1 MSQRV
6 SDLPEELPRLT
17 PEWERA
23 FAWIETEL
31 GGRIVRAQRQPRW
44 RPAWFLDLDRAGE
57 TLPLYFRGQRG
68 EIDHGFEA
76 LEHEAGVLGQL
87 EAEGIPVPHIYGL
100 CPDPGGIVMTRSPG
114 RANLATADSEE
125 QRRAVLDDYM
135 DILARMHALDTA
147 GFEALGLAVS
157 EGDEELGLGDFDS
170 WVRSY
175 RERKLR
181 PEPAIEFL
189 IGWVRRNV
197 PRGRQRK
204 SILCADAGQFLYE
217 GKRVTALLDLELAY
231 IGDPA
236 ADLGALR
243 CRDLSEPLGDLSRAI
258 RRYEAQTGEAV
269 ERRVIDYHTVRFS
282 ACTPLAVAPM
292 LAAAQPGLDF
302 VQYLCWYL
310 VYART
315 PLEVIAE
322 GMGLTLEPV
331 ELPEPAPTRH
341 SAASDSL
348 LQMLSRAGEDEAKFE
363 KYRRETPLR
372 VAEYTRRA
380 ESLGPALEEQNLDEL
395 AELLGERP
403 ADWRQGDAALEA
415 YIHSAGPERD
425 AALLR
430 VLHRRL
436 QRHEWLVDPVMRELR
451 GARMQRID

>member
-1 MSQRV
+1 MNQRA

-31 GGRIVRAQRQPRW
+31 GGRVIRAQRQARW
-44 RPAWFLDLDRAGE
+44 RPAWFLDLERDGE

-68 EIDHGFEA
+68 EVAHGFEA
-76 LEHEAGVLGQL
+76 LEHEAGVLKQL
-87 EAEGIPVPHIYGL
+87 EAEDIPVPHVYGL
-100 CPDPGGIVMTRSPG
+100 CPDPGGIVLTRSPG

-147 GFEALGLAVS
+147 GFGALGLAVS
-157 EGDEELGLGDFDS
+157 EGNEELGLGDFDS

-189 IGWVRRNV
+189 IGWVYRNV
-197 PRGRQRK
+197 PAGRQHK

-258 RRYEAQTGEAV
+258 RRYEAQIGEVV
-269 ERRVIDYHTVRFS
+269 ERSVIDYHTVRFS
-282 ACTPLAVAPM
+282 TCTPLAVAPM
-292 LAAAQPGLDF
+292 VAAGLPGLDF

-322 GMGLTLEPV
+322 GLGLTLKPV
-331 ELPEPAPTRH
+331 ELPDPVPTRY

-348 LQMLSRAGEDEAKFE
+348 VQMLSRVGEDEAEFE
-363 KYRRETPLR
+363 KYQRETALR
-372 VAEYTRRA
+372 VAEYTRRV

-403 ADWRQGDAALEA
+403 PDGLRGDAALEA
-415 YIHSAGPERD
+415 YIQSAGPEQD
-425 AALLR
+425 AALLH
-430 VLHRRL
+430 VLNQRL

-451 GARMQRID
+451 GAKMQRID

>member
-1 MSQRV
+1 MSQRA
-6 SDLPEELPRLT
+6 SDLPDELPRLT
-17 PEWERA
+17 PEWKRA
-23 FAWIETEL
+23 FAWIETKL
-31 GGRIVRAQRQPRW
+31 GGRVVRAQRQPRW
-44 RPAWFLDLDRAGE
+44 RPAWFLDLDRDGE

-68 EIDHGFEA
+68 EVANGFEV
-76 LEHEAGVLGQL
+76 LEREAGVLERL
-87 EAEGIPVPHIYGL
+87 EAEGIPVPHVYGL
-100 CPDPGGIVMTRSPG
+100 CTDAGGIVMTRSPG

-135 DILARMHALDTA
+135 DVLARMHALDTTA
-147 GFEALGLAVS
+147 FEALGLAVS
-157 EGDEELGLGDFDS
+157 EGDEELGLGDFGS

-175 RERKLR
+175 RERKRR
-181 PEPAIEFL
+181 PEPEIEFL
-189 IGWVRRNV
+189 IGWVHRDV

-217 GKRVTALLDLELAY
+217 GERVTALLDLELAY

-258 RRYEAQTGEAV
+258 RRYESQTGEAV
-269 ERRVIDYHTVRFS
+269 DRRVIDYHTVRFS
-282 ACTPLAVAPM
+282 TCTPLAVAPM
-292 LAAAQPGLDF
+292 VAAALPGLDF

-310 VYART
+310 AYART

-322 GMGLTLEPV
+322 RMGLTLEPM

-348 LQMLSRAGEDEAKFE
+348 VHMLSRPGEGESEFE
-363 KYRRETPLR
+363 KYRRETALR

-395 AELLGERP
+395 AELLDERP
-403 ADWRQGDAALEA
+403 ADGRQGDAALEA
-415 YIHSAGPERD
+415 YVHSAGAEQD
-425 AALLR
+425 AELLR
-430 VLHRRL
+430 ILHRRL
-436 QRHEWLVDPVMRELR
+436 KRHEWLVDPVMRELR